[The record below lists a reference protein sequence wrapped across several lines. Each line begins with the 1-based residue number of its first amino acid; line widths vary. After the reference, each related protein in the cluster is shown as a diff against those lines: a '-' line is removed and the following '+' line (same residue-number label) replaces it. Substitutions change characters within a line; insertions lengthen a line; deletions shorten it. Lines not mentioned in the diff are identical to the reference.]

1 MIFDLDR
8 PATATPSSTKKT
20 ESRAAEPSS
29 TGIELA
35 IAEASRYADLGE
47 EEAAE
52 IAYLRADRLLG
63 NERSPRHAE
72 VMVCLAMLL
81 RRRGENALA
90 VSYLDVALA
99 FFPEHRAALSQRL
112 ALAREQGDFAT
123 AAALRSRMVGFCES
137 TEAQAHVFR
146 EIVDDSVAAATT
158 ALRSAVA
165 LRPSEVDW
173 RTELQT
179 LLELSGESQSAL
191 GDSNTSALVLRARG
205 LEQQGQTLDALALL
219 AQAVRHS
226 PRNVVAY
233 RAMARIASSTNE
245 RERAFFASSALVQ
258 LGQANDVEQSEYRR
272 SVTAFAPGAQRALD
286 EAMLALLRIGEHP
299 VRLLLLAIHD
309 AAVAAKLGL
318 RRSGSLPPIWDDH
331 ERQDPA
337 STSIAAVKRIDF
349 VTKLLGLPPY
359 TFYARPNEPAA
370 LIHPRVGSPV
380 LVIGSGLLRG
390 ASPHETL
397 FRAGYE
403 LGIQREL
410 GRIPVFFSTAEELEG
425 LVEVALSFG
434 SSEPSVPAGLTEER
448 LALRHALDACLT
460 GPTRQQLLAMVHAA
474 REQRLSLDV
483 RALLRDVELV
493 SARLGL
499 LACADVT
506 VACRQLAVEC
516 RSVAGLSF
524 ADRVEDLLS
533 FSVSPAHLEVRHHL
547 GIPLAATSKSIPP
560 FG

>member
-1 MIFDLDR
+1 MTLDLDR
-8 PATATPSSTKKT
+8 PTTATPTPTKKT
-20 ESRAAEPSS
+20 DPRAAESSS

-63 NERSPRHAE
+63 SERSPRHAE

-81 RRRGENALA
+81 RRRGESALA
-90 VSYLDVALA
+90 ISYLDVALA
-99 FFPEHRAALSQRL
+99 YFPEHRAALSQRL

-146 EIVDDSVAAATT
+146 EIVDDSIATAT
-158 ALRSAVA
+158 AALRSAVA

-173 RTELQT
+173 STELQT
-179 LLELSGESQSAL
+179 LLELSGESQGAL
-191 GDSNTSALVLRARG
+191 GETNTSALVLRART
-205 LEQQGQTLDALALL
+205 LEQQGQTLEPLALL

-233 RAMARIASSTNE
+233 RAMARLASSAND

-258 LGQANDVEQSEYRR
+258 LGQANDAEQSEYRR
-272 SVTAFAPGAQRALD
+272 SVSAFAPGAKCALD
-286 EAMLALLRIGEHP
+286 EGMLVQLRIAEHP

-309 AAVAAKLGL
+309 AAVAAKLRL
-318 RRSGSLPPIWDDH
+318 RRAGSLPPSLDEH

-337 STSIAAVKRIDF
+337 STSVAAVKRVDF
-349 VTKLLGLPPY
+349 VSKLLGLPPY
-359 TFYARPNEPAA
+359 TFFVRPNETAA
-370 LIHPRVGSPV
+370 LVHPRVGTPA
-380 LVIGSGLLRG
+380 LVIGGGLLRG

-410 GRIPVFFSTAEELEG
+410 GRLPVFFPSADELES
-425 LVEVALSFG
+425 LVAVAVSLGSAEPPSLSAF
-434 SSEPSVPAGLTEER
+434 TEER
-448 LALRHALDACLT
+448 MVLRQALDACLT
-460 GPTRQQLLAMVHAA
+460 EPTRLHLAAMVHAA

-483 RALLRDVELV
+483 PAMLRDVELV
-493 SARLGL
+493 AARLGL

-506 VACRQLAVEC
+506 VACRQLAVDC
-516 RSVAGLSF
+516 RPVPGLAF
-524 ADRVEDLLS
+524 ADRVGDLLA
-533 FSVSPAHLEVRHHL
+533 FCVSPAHLEVRSHL
-547 GIPLAATSKSIPP
+547 GIPFGTTSKSIPP